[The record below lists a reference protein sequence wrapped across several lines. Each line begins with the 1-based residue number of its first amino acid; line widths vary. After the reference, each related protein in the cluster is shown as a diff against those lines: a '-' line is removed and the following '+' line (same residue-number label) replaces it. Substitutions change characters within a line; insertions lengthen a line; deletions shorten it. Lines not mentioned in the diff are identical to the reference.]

1 MLQASNIHYFVGLT
15 AISLLASSCSVDRNT
30 TKIATAQDVVAIQ
43 KHSDKNSVSS
53 APEVAKSQ
61 PPKAD
66 LISVGVMANVR
77 SDRAVKVDG
86 IKTFDRIVASNPF
99 ATAIEGKGGKLI
111 VVYITLKN
119 TGNESGNMAWSRFR
133 LEDKEGRKYTEIDDF
148 MTKSL
153 WVKEQGLDRD
163 NEQIFPGGTAQTAKI
178 FRVANDANKLKLAVN
193 LTTFKLPS
201 EDRNIQ
207 TQSDE
212 GEGKS
217 DLIRSNDD
225 SNQSNDR
232 ELASNNSSI
241 SRKAALAIVKKYIT
255 AKSKLF
261 AAPYD
266 KNLGAELLTGKIYR
280 DKIDKGGSDGDSEC
294 NNPDDC
300 LSSIDWL
307 IKYEGQYSYG
317 NQRINSID
325 SFESNGDTATLTLTT
340 TESRTLHKSGKKTR
354 SGETSQSTF
363 ELVLEDGS
371 IKISDIHN
379 R

>member
-1 MLQASNIHYFVGLT
+1 MRQASNIHYFVGLT

-43 KHSDKNSVSS
+43 KPSDKNSALS
-53 APEVAKSQ
+53 APKVAKSQ

-66 LISVGVMANVR
+66 LISVGIMANVR
-77 SDRAVKVDG
+77 SDRAVKVDR
-86 IKTFDRIVASNPF
+86 IQTFDRIVADNTF
-99 ATAIEGKGGKLI
+99 ASPIEGKGGKLI
-111 VVYITLKN
+111 VVYLTLKN
-119 TGNESGNMAWSRFR
+119 TGNESGNMVWSVFQ
-133 LEDKEGRKYTEIDDF
+133 LKDKEGRKYDEIDNF
-148 MTKSL
+148 MTKSIWL
-153 WVKEQGLDRD
+153 KEQGLDRD

-178 FRVANDANKLKLAVN
+178 FRVANDASKLKLAVN

-217 DLIRSNDD
+217 DSRRSNES
-225 SNQSNDR
+225 SNQSNDG

-241 SRKAALAIVKKYIT
+241 SRKAALAAVKKYIT
-255 AKSKLF
+255 AKSQLF
-261 AAPYD
+261 APPFD
-266 KNLGAELLTGKIYR
+266 KNLGAELLTGKVYR
-280 DKIDKGGSDGDSEC
+280 DKIDKGDSEC

-317 NQRINSID
+317 TQRIDSID
-325 SFESNGDTATLTLTT
+325 SFESNGDTSTLVLTM
-340 TESRTLHKSGKKTR
+340 TESRTLYKSGKKTR

-363 ELVLEDGS
+363 DLVLEDGS
-371 IKISDIHN
+371 IKISDIRN

>member
-1 MLQASNIHYFVGLT
+1 MRQASNIHYFVGLT

-43 KHSDKNSVSS
+43 KPSDKNSASS
-53 APEVAKSQ
+53 APKVAKSQ

-66 LISVGVMANVR
+66 LISVGIMANVR
-77 SDRAVKVDG
+77 SDRAVKVDR
-86 IKTFDRIVASNPF
+86 IQTFDRIVADNTF
-99 ATAIEGKGGKLI
+99 ASPIERKGGKLI
-111 VVYITLKN
+111 VVYLTLKN
-119 TGNESGNMAWSRFR
+119 TGDESGNMAWSVFQ
-133 LEDKEGRKYTEIDDF
+133 LKDKEGRKYDEIDNF
-148 MTKSL
+148 MTKSIWL
-153 WVKEQGLDRD
+153 KEQGLDRD

-178 FRVANDANKLKLAVN
+178 FRVANDASKLKLAVN

-217 DLIRSNDD
+217 DSRRSNES
-225 SNQSNDR
+225 SNQSNDG

-241 SRKAALAIVKKYIT
+241 SRKAALAAVKKYIT
-255 AKSKLF
+255 AKSQLF
-261 AAPYD
+261 APPFD
-266 KNLGAELLTGKIYR
+266 KNLGAELLTGKVYR
-280 DKIDKGGSDGDSEC
+280 DKIDKGDSEC

-317 NQRINSID
+317 TQRIDSID
-325 SFESNGDTATLTLTT
+325 SFESNGDTATLVLTM

-363 ELVLEDGS
+363 DLVLEDGS
-371 IKISDIHN
+371 IKISDIRN